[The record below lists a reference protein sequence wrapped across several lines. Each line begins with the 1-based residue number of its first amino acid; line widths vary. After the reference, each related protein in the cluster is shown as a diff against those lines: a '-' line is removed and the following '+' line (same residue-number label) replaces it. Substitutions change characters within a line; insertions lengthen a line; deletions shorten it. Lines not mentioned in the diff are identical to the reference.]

1 MQILLCE
8 HKSDYSIK
16 GNNWQLRFL
25 SWWCSFRW
33 FFFTANFTSSPST
46 YPFIAEKRG
55 ATLCLCYSAIMNGN
69 LVSPEHGNS
78 TISTKTCQ
86 LHSGQKK
93 NYCISETL
101 RLEHLRVK
109 PREACHLSSTFV
121 SQELMNEEQSP
132 FLNTGLHSAIRQSVS
147 ALSQCFCLECNQLPL
162 AV

>member
-1 MQILLCE
+1 MVFF
-8 HKSDYSIK
+8 YSQFYQFAQYISIHCRK
-16 GNNWQLRFL
+16 AWRF
-25 SWWCSFRW
+25 
-33 FFFTANFTSSPST
+33 
-46 YPFIAEKRG
+46 
-55 ATLCLCYSAIMNGN
+55 TLCLCYSAIMNGN